1 MLPATSKCGLLLSRR
16 GILSMNSPP
25 HAPLRIAIAGLGTV
39 GGGIVQLLDRQAELL
54 TLRAGRHIIVAAVSA
69 RDRRRDRGVDL
80 SAVRWYEDAVAM
92 AADPEI
98 DAVVELI
105 GGSDGVALAV
115 VETALVHGK
124 HVVTANKALLAKH
137 GTRLAELA
145 EKAGLIL
152 SFEASVAGGIP
163 VIKTLREGLAGNRLS
178 RVYGI
183 LNGTSNYIL
192 TTMRESGREFAEVL
206 AEAQKLGYAEAD
218 PSFDIDGV
226 DAAHKL
232 AVLASVAFGRPVDL
246 DGVYAEGIRHISRLD
261 IDFAEELGY
270 RIKLLGVAR
279 LTENGLEQRVHPCM
293 VPRGTPIAAVEGVF
307 NAVVAEGDFVGRV
320 VLEGRG
326 AGAFPTA
333 SAVAADLVDI
343 AAGRR
348 VPAFAMPAVKLQEIP
363 GAPMER
369 HQGAYYI
376 RLMVL
381 DQPGVIADVAAA
393 LRDEQVSMESMIQ
406 RGRAPGEAVPVVLT
420 THVTLEAA
428 MRRALDRISR
438 LDTVLEPPHMIRIED
453 F

>member
-1 MLPATSKCGLLLSRR
+1 MKSSAQQ
-16 GILSMNSPP
+16 
-25 HAPLRIAIAGLGTV
+25 PLRIAVAGLGTV
-39 GGGIVQLLDRQAELL
+39 GAGIVQLLERQAELL
-54 TLRAGRHIIVAAVSA
+54 TLRAGRHIIVSAVSA
-69 RDRRRDRGVDL
+69 RDRRRDRGADL

-92 AADPEI
+92 AADPDI

-105 GGSDGVALAV
+105 GGADGVALTV
-115 VETALVHGK
+115 VEAALAHGK
-124 HVVTANKALLAKH
+124 HVVTANKALMAKH
-137 GTRLAELA
+137 GTRLAGLA
-145 EKAGLIL
+145 EKAGLAL
-152 SFEASVAGGIP
+152 AFEASVAGGIP
-163 VIKTLREGLAGNRLS
+163 VIKALREGLAGNRVA

-246 DGVYAEGIRHISRLD
+246 DGVYTEGIRHISRLD

-279 LTENGLEQRVHPCM
+279 LTDHGLEQRVHPCM
-293 VPRGTPIAAVEGVF
+293 VKRGTPIAAVEGVF
-307 NAVVAEGDFVGRV
+307 NAVVAEGDFIGRV

-348 VPAFAMPAVKLQEIP
+348 VPTFAVPVAALRDLP
-363 GAPMER
+363 GAPMEQ
-369 HQGAYYI
+369 HQGAYFI

-381 DQPGVIADVAAA
+381 DQPGVIADIAAA
-393 LRDEQVSMESMIQ
+393 LRDEHVSMEAMIQ

-428 MRRALDRISR
+428 MRRALDRIAK
-438 LDTVLEPPHMIRIED
+438 LDTVLEQPHMIRIED

>member
-1 MLPATSKCGLLLSRR
+1 
-16 GILSMNSPP
+16 
-25 HAPLRIAIAGLGTV
+25 
-39 GGGIVQLLDRQAELL
+39 
-54 TLRAGRHIIVAAVSA
+54 
-69 RDRRRDRGVDL
+69 
-80 SAVRWYEDAVAM
+80 M
-92 AADPEI
+92 AADPEVE
-98 DAVVELI
+98 AVVELI
-105 GGSDGVALAV
+105 GGEGGIARRVVEVALG
-115 VETALVHGK
+115 HGK
-124 HVVTANKALLAKH
+124 HVVTANKALIAHH
-137 GTRLAELA
+137 GTALASIAEENGVALA
-145 EKAGLIL
+145 
-152 SFEASVAGGIP
+152 FEAAVAGGIP
-163 VIKTLREGLAGNRLS
+163 VIKALRESLAGNRLE

-183 LNGTSNYIL
+183 LNGTSNFIL

-218 PSFDIDGV
+218 PSFDIDGI

-232 AVLASVAFGRPVDL
+232 AILASVGFGRPVDPG
-246 DGVYAEGIRHISRLD
+246 GVYAEGIRHISRLD
-261 IDFAEELGY
+261 IEFAEELGY
-270 RIKLLGVAR
+270 RIKLLGIAR
-279 LTENGLEQRVHPCM
+279 LTEGGLEQRVHPCM
-293 VPRGTPIAAVEGVF
+293 VPKGTPIAAVEGVF

-348 VPAFAMPAVKLQEIP
+348 VAAFGVPTAELRPIP
-363 GAPMER
+363 LVPIEQL
-369 HQGAYYI
+369 HGAYYI

-420 THVTLEAA
+420 THVTVEAA
-428 MRRALDRISR
+428 MRRALAKIAI
-438 LDTVLEPPHMIRIED
+438 LDTVLEPPRMIRIDD

>member
-1 MLPATSKCGLLLSRR
+1 MLRQYGRNFSERGL
-16 GILSMNSPP
+16 GFAVVKPP
-25 HAPLRIAIAGLGTV
+25 LKIAVAGLGTV
-39 GGGIVQLLDRQAELL
+39 GAGTLQLLDRQADLL
-54 TLRAGRHIIVAAVSA
+54 AQRAGRRIVVAAVSA
-69 RDRRRDRGVDL
+69 RDRRRDRGVEL
-80 SAVRWYEDAVAM
+80 SAVRWYEDAAAM

-98 DAVVELI
+98 DVVVELI
-105 GGSDGVALAV
+105 GGADGVARRV
-115 VETALVHGK
+115 IDVALDHGK
-124 HVVTANKALLAKH
+124 HVVTANKALVAHH
-137 GTRLAELA
+137 GTQLAGRA
-145 EKAGLIL
+145 EEQGVIFC
-152 SFEASVAGGIP
+152 FEASVAGGIP
-163 VIKTLREGLAGNRLS
+163 VIKTLREGLTGNRLT

-183 LNGTSNYIL
+183 LNGTSNFIL
-192 TTMRESGREFAEVL
+192 TTMRDTAHEFAEVL

-218 PSFDIDGV
+218 PSFDIDGI

-232 AVLASVAFGRPVDL
+232 AILASVGFGRPVDL
-246 DGVYAEGIRHISRLD
+246 EGVYSEGIRHVSRLD

-270 RIKLLGVAR
+270 RIKLLGIAR
-279 LTENGLEQRVHPCM
+279 LTEEGLEQRVHPCM
-293 VPRGTPIAAVEGVF
+293 VARSTPIAAVEGVY

-326 AGAFPTA
+326 AGALPTA

-343 AAGRR
+343 AAGRH
-348 VPAFAMPAVKLQEIP
+348 
-363 GAPMER
+363 GAPLGVPTANLRALPGVPIER

-376 RLMVL
+376 RLMVV

-420 THVTLEAA
+420 THVTVEAA
-428 MRRALDRISR
+428 MRRALKKIEA

>member
-1 MLPATSKCGLLLSRR
+1 MSSRHERRLLRVVHR
-16 GILSMNSPP
+16 IRVAVVKPP
-25 HAPLRIAIAGLGTV
+25 LKIAVAGLGTV
-39 GGGIVQLLDRQAELL
+39 GAGTLQVLERQAELL
-54 TLRAGRHIIVAAVSA
+54 AQRAGRRIVVAAVSA
-69 RDRRRDRGVDL
+69 RDRRRDRGVEL
-80 SAVRWYEDAVAM
+80 SAVRWYEDAAAM

-98 DAVVELI
+98 DVVVELI
-105 GGSDGVALAV
+105 GGADGIARHVLD
-115 VETALVHGK
+115 TALDHGK
-124 HVVTANKALLAKH
+124 HVVTANKALMAHH
-137 GTRLAELA
+137 GTRLAARA
-145 EKAGLIL
+145 EEKGVVL

-163 VIKTLREGLAGNRLS
+163 VIKGLREGLAGNRLE

-192 TTMRESGREFAEVL
+192 TTMRETAHEFAEVL
-206 AEAQKLGYAEAD
+206 GEAQKLGYAEAD
-218 PSFDIDGV
+218 PSFDIDGI

-232 AVLASVAFGRPVDL
+232 AILASVGFGRPVDL
-246 DGVYAEGIRHISRLD
+246 DGVYAEGIRHVSRLD

-270 RIKLLGVAR
+270 RIKLLGIAR

-293 VPRGTPIAAVEGVF
+293 VPRATPIAAVEGVY

-320 VLEGRG
+320 VLQGRG

-348 VPAFAMPAVKLQEIP
+348 TFPFGIPAADLRPLP
-363 GAPMER
+363 GAPIER
-369 HQGAYYI
+369 HQSAYYI
-376 RLMVL
+376 RLMVV

-393 LRDEQVSMESMIQ
+393 LRDEEASMESMIQ

-420 THVTLEAA
+420 THVTVEAA
-428 MRRALDRISR
+428 MRRALARIEA
-438 LDTVLEPPHMIRIED
+438 LDTVLEPPRMIRIED

>member
-1 MLPATSKCGLLLSRR
+1 VKSALK
-16 GILSMNSPP
+16 
-25 HAPLRIAIAGLGTV
+25 IAVAGLGTV
-39 GGGIVQLLDRQAELL
+39 GGGTLQLLARQAELL
-54 TLRAGRHIIVAAVSA
+54 AVRAGRRIIVAAVSA

-80 SAVRWYEDAVAM
+80 SAVRWYEDAAAM

-105 GGSDGVALAV
+105 GGSDGIALKV
-115 VETALVHGK
+115 IETAIAHKK
-124 HVVTANKALLAKH
+124 HVVTANKALMAEH
-137 GTRLAELA
+137 GTRLALRAEEAGVALA
-145 EKAGLIL
+145 
-152 SFEASVAGGIP
+152 FEAAVAGGIP
-163 VIKTLREGLAGNRLS
+163 VIKTLRESLAGNRLA

-206 AEAQKLGYAEAD
+206 GEAQKLGYAEAD

-232 AVLASVAFGRPVDL
+232 AILASVAFGRPVDL
-246 DGVYAEGIRHISRLD
+246 AGVYAEGIRHISRLD

-270 RIKLLGVAR
+270 RIKLLGIAR
-279 LTENGLEQRVHPCM
+279 LTDHGLEQRVHPCM
-293 VPRGTPIAAVEGVF
+293 VPRETPIAAVEGVF

-333 SAVAADLVDI
+333 SSVAADLVDI
-343 AAGRR
+343 AAGRHAAPFG
-348 VPAFAMPAVKLQEIP
+348 VPAAALNTIP
-363 GAPMER
+363 GAAMER

-376 RLMVL
+376 RLMVV

-393 LRDEQVSMESMIQ
+393 LRDEHVSMESMIQ

-420 THVTLEAA
+420 THVTVEAA
-428 MRRALDRISR
+428 MRRAIERIAALDS
-438 LDTVLEPPHMIRIED
+438 VLEPPRMIRIED

>member
-1 MLPATSKCGLLLSRR
+1 VK
-16 GILSMNSPP
+16 PP
-25 HAPLRIAIAGLGTV
+25 LKIAVAGLGTV
-39 GGGIVQLLDRQAELL
+39 GAGTLKLLQDQADLL
-54 TLRAGRHIIVAAVSA
+54 AERAGRRLVVTAVSA
-69 RDRRRDRGVDL
+69 RDRRRDRGVEL
-80 SAVRWYEDAVAM
+80 SAVRWYEDAAAM

-98 DAVVELI
+98 DVVIELI
-105 GGSDGVALAV
+105 GGAEGIAARVVDAALA
-115 VETALVHGK
+115 HGK
-124 HVVTANKALLAKH
+124 HVVTANKALMAH
-137 GTRLAELA
+137 DGTRLAAQAEEL
-145 EKAGLIL
+145 GLAL

-163 VIKTLREGLAGNRLS
+163 VIKTLREGLAGNRLR

-218 PSFDIDGV
+218 PSFDIDGI

-232 AVLASVAFGRPVDL
+232 AILASVGFGRPIDL
-246 DGVYAEGIRHISRLD
+246 AGVYAEGIRHISRLD

-270 RIKLLGVAR
+270 RIKLLGIAR
-279 LTENGLEQRVHPCM
+279 LTEAGLEQRVHPCM
-293 VPRGTPIAAVEGVF
+293 VPRATPIAAVEGVY

-320 VLEGRG
+320 MLEGRG

-348 VPAFAMPAVKLQEIP
+348 VLPFGIPTADLRSIP
-363 GAPMER
+363 GVSIEC

-376 RLMVL
+376 RLMVV

-393 LRDEQVSMESMIQ
+393 LRDEDVSLEAMLQ

-420 THVTLEAA
+420 THVTVEAA
-428 MRRALDRISR
+428 LRRALARIEK
-438 LDTVLEPPHMIRIED
+438 LDTVLEPPRLIRIED